1 MSQSY
6 DRVMAIIGTHALLY
20 TSEPEAV
27 RDIFR
32 DVFGWKH
39 VDAGHGWLI
48 FALPPAELGVHPSE
62 GPTFDAGVRHEL
74 SLMCDDLEA
83 TVRELRAKGLDIAG
97 EPEAAPWGLT
107 TTIVLPGGLDLMLYQ
122 PRHALAI

>member
-1 MSQSY
+1 
-6 DRVMAIIGTHALLY
+6 MAIIGAHALLY

-27 RDIFR
+27 RDIFK

-62 GPTFDAGVRHEL
+62 GPTFDEGVRHQL
-74 SLMCDDLEA
+74 SLMCDDLDA
-83 TVRELRAKGLDIAG
+83 TVAELRAKGLEIVG